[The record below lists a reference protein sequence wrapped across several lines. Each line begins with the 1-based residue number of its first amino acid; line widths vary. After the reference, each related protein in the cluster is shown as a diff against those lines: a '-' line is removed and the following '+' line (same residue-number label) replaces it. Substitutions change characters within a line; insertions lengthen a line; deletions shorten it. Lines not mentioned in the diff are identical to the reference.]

1 MKYTII
7 NVALL
12 AIFSSAAPLARGT
25 VDLVLVTS
33 YNNIIPILSILF
45 GKLTD
50 VSTFQKVV
58 GIHASTGTNVP
69 ISDSEINCQ
78 CFQDVAGTKTLGDSF
93 TNIVPGTS
101 LSDNQPVQIG
111 SIFCSDAAGVKAQIV
126 ADNSASVPSP
136 CSASARIQL
145 DSSGED
151 AIQDEVPLIAQ
162 AYLLKI
168 ILPPPSTMAP
178 SLILLLGGG
187 EEEGKQKGSLGGI
200 KVTEPDAQPPR
211 ALGPIKVKIRG

>member
-7 NVALL
+7 NVSLL

-33 YNNIIPILSILF
+33 YNNIVPILSVPF
-45 GKLTD
+45 GMLTD

-58 GIHASTGTNVP
+58 GIHVSTGTNVP

-101 LSDNQPVQIG
+101 LSDNQPIQIG
-111 SIFCSDAAGVKAQIV
+111 SIFSSDAAGVKAQI
-126 ADNSASVPSP
+126 APDNSASVLSPS
-136 CSASARIQL
+136 SASARIQL

-151 AIQDEVPLIAQ
+151 AVQDEVPVDSSSIPTEGRFA
-162 AYLLKI
+162 
-168 ILPPPSTMAP
+168 AP
-178 SLILLLGGG
+178 VNNDAMVDSALGRGRRGGG
-187 EEEGKQKGSLGGI
+187 GKGSLG
-200 KVTEPDAQPPR
+200 E
-211 ALGPIKVKIRG
+211 